1 MVDVSRAEKAKIAKE
16 RIMDAATEL
25 FSQKDFEEVSMQEIA
40 KAANCTAGNIYHYF
54 SSKEELMLHTM
65 DSLDDEYQKFYQKLQ
80 NAPEYC
86 ELPASQKLQLFL
98 EEVMCIMSEGKHLTN
113 VYIYVLKRPQ
123 SGMML
128 LSESRFV
135 YRTYQ
140 EMIAQMQET
149 GELSSQQDPQTV
161 LSQIVTLTRGIM
173 MEWLFHEKAGDIRK
187 CSRELFD
194 VYFRGLLQGAQ
205 KAK

>member
-1 MVDVSRAEKAKIAKE
+1 MEGSRVEKARIAKE
-16 RIMDAATEL
+16 RIMEAATEL

-65 DSLDDEYQKFYQKLQ
+65 DSLDEKYQKFYHELQ
-80 NAPEYC
+80 TAPEYR
-86 ELPASQKLQLFL
+86 ELPVSRKLQLFL
-98 EEVMCIMSEGKHLTN
+98 EEVMYIMSEGKHLTN

-140 EMIAQMQET
+140 EMIAQMQAD
-149 GELSSQQDPQTV
+149 GELPAQQDPQV
-161 LSQIVTLTRGIM
+161 ILKQIVTLTRGIM
-173 MEWLFHEKAGDIRK
+173 MEWLFHERKEDIREI
-187 CSRELFD
+187 SRALFD
-194 VYFRGLLQGAQ
+194 VYFRGLLQ
-205 KAK
+205 KSV